1 MSLSEWSE
9 EGDQNVEKQNE
20 TLHKPAGANE
30 AKAIL
35 KTWLRGR
42 AAGAGSRP
50 ESCGNVRKMLTA
62 VQ

>member
-1 MSLSEWSE
+1 MKKS
-9 EGDQNVEKQNE
+9 KNE
-20 TLHKPAGANE
+20 TLHKTSGAHE

-35 KTWLRGR
+35 KTWLPGR

-50 ESCGNVRKMLTA
+50 ESCGNVRKMSTA